1 MKNVY
6 IWLALVLLL
15 LSSAGGFYG
24 GYNLLIQ
31 PDGTTIKQ
39 PLELLKYT
47 PFTTFYIPGILL
59 IISVGVIGALAIIV
73 TIFQVS
79 YFAKY
84 IIAAGLILTVWM
96 LVYMVLAPEIYRL
109 HYIVLAMG
117 LGELLCGIALD
128 RKENP
133 EILSGGK

>member
-1 MKNVY
+1 MKSVY

-24 GYNLLIQ
+24 GYNLIIQ

-39 PLELLKYT
+39 PLELLQHT
-47 PFTTFYIPGILL
+47 PFKNFYIPGILL
-59 IISVGVIGALAIIV
+59 IISVGVLGALAIIV

-79 YFAKY
+79 YHAKF
-84 IIAAGLILTVWM
+84 IVAAGLILTVWM
-96 LVYMVLAPEIYRL
+96 LVYMVLAPEIYRTQ
-109 HYIVLAMG
+109 YVVLAMG

-128 RKENP
+128 RKDNP
-133 EILSGGK
+133 EEQL